1 MDIVPKF
8 VLVELRLIVEISSS
22 SLSHGISIVIR
33 KKTLINTKYMGDE
46 DDNGSYNNAMWWR
59 ENCI

>member
-8 VLVELRLIVEISSS
+8 VLVELRLIVEISRS

-46 DDNGSYNNAMWWR
+46 DDNGS
-59 ENCI
+59 